1 MLTIAAPRKRIP
13 VIAAYTSGYVEELSQ
28 ATLHI
33 AWKTIK
39 ARIYR
44 YNGQYFISEADLGA
58 AEDLT
63 TEWDAAEPLPDQN
76 AAGETSTEE
85 AEEEEVAMGTYA
97 YARVRVGRAA
107 GGWGDYGY
115 LKYEVTAGSGGGSGV
130 PGADG
135 EDAFV
140 YIAYASDDSGTD
152 FTTTFNAALDYIA
165 ILATDTEIPTPV
177 VTDFDGLWKNYKGAD
192 PFTLHIS
199 TDTPSAEDGADGDMW
214 ATYLG
219 E

>member
-1 MLTIAAPRKRIP
+1 MLPYPAPPKRTPI
-13 VIAAYTSGYVEELSQ
+13 IAAYISDYNEGTELG
-28 ATLHI
+28 TLHI
-33 AWKTIK
+33 VWDTPKSP
-39 ARIYR
+39 IYR

-115 LKYEVTAGSGGGSGV
+115 LKHEVTAGSGGNNMSQLMGGTAGQVLAKKSN
-130 PGADG
+130 
-135 EDAFV
+135 
-140 YIAYASDDSGTD
+140 DDYD
-152 FTTTFNAALDYIA
+152 FEWI
-165 ILATDTEIPTPV
+165 TP
-177 VTDFDGLWKNYKGAD
+177 
-192 PFTLHIS
+192 
-199 TDTPSAEDGADGDMW
+199 
-214 ATYLG
+214 
-219 E
+219 